1 MGLIDKTLGKAVNF
15 TFNSVIKG
23 GKGIIKG
30 ASILG
35 DVSEKLV
42 TGAGDGIIK
51 IGHGINIGKNAI
63 EEVAETVNDGVE
75 YLSGKRIPKPSITKD
90 IAEDAM
96 EDQTLYGRLIG
107 KTLNPAGIGLLTVG
121 TMGASTINAVAQ
133 NGGEKL
139 ANLGYVEAGENLD
152 RLISYDGSGFMNRIN
167 EVSGNDYEVMND
179 IVSNTFTEGNQFG
192 ADGSIVFA
200 LHNMREG

>member
-15 TFNSVIKG
+15 TFNSVVKG
-23 GKGIIKG
+23 GNTLLKG
-30 ASILG
+30 ASALG
-35 DVSEKLV
+35 DVSEKAV
-42 TGAGDGIIK
+42 TGLGKGAIGLTK
-51 IGHGINIGKNAI
+51 ITSTIGEGIGKGAK
-63 EEVAETVNDGVE
+63 VVGDATGVH
-75 YLSGKRIPKPSITKD
+75 IATD

-96 EDQTLYGRLIG
+96 ADQTLYGRLIG
-107 KTLNPAGIGLLTVG
+107 KTLNPAGVGLLTVG
-121 TMGASTINAVAQ
+121 TMGVSTVNAVAQ

-139 ANLGYVEAGENLD
+139 ASLGYVEAGENLD

-167 EVSGNDYEVMND
+167 EVSGGDTEVMND
-179 IVSNTFTEGNQFG
+179 IVSNTFTEANQFG